1 MTINGQVVMNDKFLS
16 KFVDIIGQTVMP
28 TDDLSLHDRVL
39 ETPILK
45 NAAMYVAS
53 ELSEKY
59 SGEWKTANCTGTD
72 EAFLYL
78 ETDQPIFIKEERGHA
93 DIPVLEAVVDGRT
106 FGLISSLLGY
116 GLLWYVANSQ
126 KRKIADAYDK
136 AAKVVET
143 ALETVVRYF
152 LEGAGRISITQDE
165 YREIE
170 VMNTVVIEFSKYKYV
185 M

>member
-1 MTINGQVVMNDKFLS
+1 MTINGQVVMNDKFFD

-39 ETPILK
+39 EKPILK
-45 NAAMYVAS
+45 NAAIYVAS
-53 ELSEKY
+53 ELSEKH
-59 SGEWKTANCTGTD
+59 SGEWKMANCTGTD
-72 EAFLYL
+72 EGFLYL
-78 ETDQPIFIKEERGHA
+78 ETDQSIFIKEERSHA
-93 DIPVLEAVVDGRT
+93 DIPVVEAIVDGRT

-126 KRKIADAYDK
+126 KRKIADAYGK

-143 ALETVVRYF
+143 ALKAVVSYF
-152 LEGAGRISITQDE
+152 LEGAGRVSITQDE

-170 VMNTVVIEFSKYKYV
+170 VMNSVVIEFAKYKYV

>member
-1 MTINGQVVMNDKFLS
+1 MNDKFFN
-16 KFVDIIGQTVMP
+16 KFVDIIGQAVIP

-53 ELSEKY
+53 ELSEEH
-59 SGEWKTANCTGTD
+59 SGKWKMANCAGTD
-72 EAFLYL
+72 EGFLYL
-78 ETDQPIFIKEERGHA
+78 ETDQPIFIKEERSHA
-93 DIPVLEAVVDGRT
+93 DIPVIEAIVDGRT

-116 GLLWYVANSQ
+116 GLLWYVANGQ

-143 ALETVVRYF
+143 ALRSVVSHF
-152 LEGAGRISITQDE
+152 LEGDGRINITQDE

-170 VMNTVVIEFSKYKYV
+170 VMNTVVIEFAKYKYV